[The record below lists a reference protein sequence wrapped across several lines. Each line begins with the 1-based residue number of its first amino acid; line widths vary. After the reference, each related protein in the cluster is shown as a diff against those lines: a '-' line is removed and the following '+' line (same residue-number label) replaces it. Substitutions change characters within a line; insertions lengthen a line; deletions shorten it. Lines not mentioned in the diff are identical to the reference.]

1 MSRTPT
7 RSATTEPR
15 TKPGVQ
21 AELSPLRRRLILLVV
36 ALSLMTVVSAVS
48 GLNVAL
54 PSLAR
59 EIGATQTELTWIV
72 DSYTVV
78 FAGLLLAAG
87 AIGDKLGRKGILIT
101 GLIIFGAAAAAATF
115 TTDASSL
122 IVLRAVMGI
131 GAAGIMP
138 TTLSVI
144 TTSFP
149 DKERPKAIG
158 VWVGVAGSGA
168 VLGLFGT
175 GLLLEFYEWHSF
187 FWLNVTL
194 AVLGLIGSIL
204 VVPPSRDPNA
214 GRFDTIGAV
223 LSLIT
228 VSALVYGIIELA
240 DTAGAEP
247 LPYIILAIGL
257 GGLVMFTLW
266 ERHHPEPL
274 LDPRLFT
281 LRGFSAGS
289 LTILIQFFAAFGFF
303 FTMLQ
308 YLQFVVGLS
317 PLMAAVSMLPMPLA
331 MIPLARLSPGIAER
345 IGYRKVAPA
354 GLALSAIGL
363 VIMSLLTVDFNYLHF
378 ATGLI
383 VFAAGMGLAGTPST
397 TAITQSLPREKQGV
411 ASAANDV
418 AREFGSALGIAVL
431 GGMLA
436 AVYRSTVADATTQ
449 LPSNIADKVQD
460 SIAFT
465 QSPMIGALGPAAD
478 AITVAAQT
486 AFVDATAASL
496 LVAAVALIAAAIVIA
511 VIGPR
516 HGVASA
522 PLAST
527 KPPLA

>member
-1 MSRTPT
+1 MTNTPAPSVAH
-7 RSATTEPR
+7 SAH
-15 TKPGVQ
+15 GAH
-21 AELSPLRRRLILLVV
+21 AELSPLRRRLILITM
-36 ALSLMTVVSAVS
+36 ALALMTVMSAVS

-72 DSYTVV
+72 DSYTVA

-87 AIGDKLGRKGILIT
+87 AIGDRFGRKGILII
-101 GLIIFGAAAAAATF
+101 GLAIFGAAAAGAAF
-115 TTDASSL
+115 TTDANSL

-149 DKERPKAIG
+149 DAERPKAVG

-175 GLLLEFYEWHSF
+175 GLLLEFFEWHSF
-187 FWLNVTL
+187 FWLNVVL
-194 AVLGLIGSIL
+194 AILGIIGAIL
-204 VVPPSRDPNA
+204 VVPPSKEA
-214 GRFDTIGAV
+214 VTGRFDVLGAA
-223 LSLIT
+223 LSLIA
-228 VSALVYGIIELA
+228 VSTLVYGIIEIA
-240 DTAGAEP
+240 DTSGEEA
-247 LPYIILAIGL
+247 LPFVILGSGL
-257 GGLVMFTLW
+257 IALVAFVLW
-266 ERHHPEPL
+266 ERHHPDPL
-274 LDPRLFT
+274 LDPRLFAI
-281 LRGFSAGS
+281 RGFSAGS
-289 LTILIQFFAAFGFF
+289 LTIFIQFFAAFGFF

-317 PLMAAVSMLPMPLA
+317 ALQAAACMLPMPLG
-331 MIPLARLSPGIAER
+331 MVPLARLAPAIAER
-345 IGYRKVAPA
+345 VGYRKVVPA
-354 GLALSAIGL
+354 GLILMAVGF

-378 ATGLI
+378 VSGLV

-411 ASAANDV
+411 ASAVNDV

-431 GGMLA
+431 GGVLA
-436 AVYRSTVADATTQ
+436 SVYRTTVSDATTQ
-449 LPSNIADKVQD
+449 LPADIADKVQE

-465 QSPMIGALGPAAD
+465 QSSMISTLGPAAD
-478 AITVAAQT
+478 ALTIAARA

-496 LVAAVALIAAAIVIA
+496 LIAAAALVVTAVATA

-516 HGVASA
+516 HVRASA
-522 PLAST
+522 VST
-527 KPPLA
+527 PE

>member
-1 MSRTPT
+1 MTSNRAPIDSVTPHNA
-7 RSATTEPR
+7 RADQP
-15 TKPGVQ
+15 V
-21 AELSPLRRRLILLVV
+21 LSPRRRRLILVVV

-59 EIGATQTELTWIV
+59 EFGATQTELTWII
-72 DSYTVV
+72 DAYTVV

-87 AIGDKLGRKGILIT
+87 AIGDRLGRKGILIA
-101 GLIIFGAAAAAATF
+101 GLTIFGIAAAGAAFAT
-115 TTDASSL
+115 DPAAL
-122 IVLRAVMGI
+122 IALRAVMGI

-149 DKERPKAIG
+149 DAERPRAIG

-175 GLLLEFYEWHSF
+175 GLLLEFFDWHSF
-187 FWLNVTL
+187 FWLNVSL
-194 AVLGLIGSIL
+194 AILGLIGAIL
-204 VVPPSRDPNA
+204 VVPPSKDPNA
-214 GRFDTIGAV
+214 GRFDTLGAL

-228 VSALVYGIIELA
+228 VSALVYGIIEIA
-240 DTAGAEP
+240 STSGEEA
-247 LPYIILAIGL
+247 LPFVVLGIGL
-257 GGLVMFTLW
+257 AALVLFALW
-266 ERHHPEPL
+266 ERRHPDPL

-308 YLQFVVGLS
+308 YLQFVVDLS
-317 PLMAAVSMLPMPLA
+317 PLMAAVCMLPMPLA
-331 MIPLARLSPGIAER
+331 MIPLARLSPTIAAR
-345 IGYRKVAPA
+345 VGYRKVAPA
-354 GLALSAIGL
+354 GLILMAVGFG
-363 VIMSLLTVDFNYLHF
+363 IMSLLTVDFNYIHF
-378 ATGLI
+378 ASGLV
-383 VFAAGMGLAGTPST
+383 VFAGGMGLAGTPST

-411 ASAANDV
+411 ASAVNDV

-431 GGMLA
+431 GGILT
-436 AVYRSTVADATTQ
+436 AVYRGAVADSTTQ
-449 LPSNIADKVQD
+449 LPADIAEKVQG

-465 QSPMIGALGPAAD
+465 QSPMIASLGPAAE
-478 AITVAAQT
+478 ALTVAARA
-486 AFVDATAASL
+486 AFVEATAASL
-496 LVAAVALIAAAIVIA
+496 LVAAAALIATAIITA

-516 HGVASA
+516 HGVDSA
-522 PLAST
+522 PLAA
-527 KPPLA
+527 PGEPVR

>member
-1 MSRTPT
+1 
-7 RSATTEPR
+7 
-15 TKPGVQ
+15 
-21 AELSPLRRRLILLVV
+21 
-36 ALSLMTVVSAVS
+36 MTVVSAVS

-59 EIGATQTELTWIV
+59 DFGATQTELTWII
-72 DSYTVV
+72 DAYTVV

-87 AIGDKLGRKGILIT
+87 AIGDRLGRKGILVT
-101 GLIIFGAAAAAATF
+101 GLIIFGVGAAGAAF
-115 TTDASSL
+115 TTDAGSL
-122 IVLRAVMGI
+122 IALRAAMGI

-149 DKERPKAIG
+149 DAERPKAIG

-175 GLLLEFYEWHSF
+175 GLLLEFFDWHSF

-194 AVLGLIGSIL
+194 AILGLIGAIL
-204 VVPPSRDPNA
+204 VVPPSRDPDA
-214 GRFDTIGAV
+214 GRFDTIGAI

-228 VSALVYGIIELA
+228 VSALVYGIIEIA
-240 DTAGAEP
+240 DTSAEEA
-247 LPYIILAIGL
+247 LPFTILGV
-257 GGLVMFTLW
+257 GLVALVAFGLW
-266 ERHHPEPL
+266 ERHHPDPL

-308 YLQFVVGLS
+308 YLQFVVDLS
-317 PLMAAVSMLPMPLA
+317 PLMAAVYMLPMPLA
-331 MIPLARLSPGIAER
+331 LIPLARISPTIAAR
-345 IGYRKVAPA
+345 VGYRKVAPA
-354 GLALSAIGL
+354 GLVLMAIGFG
-363 VIMSLLTVDFNYLHF
+363 IMSLLTVDFNYTHF
-378 ATGLI
+378 VSGLVI
-383 VFAAGMGLAGTPST
+383 FAAGMGLAGTPST

-411 ASAANDV
+411 ASAVNDV

-431 GGMLA
+431 GGILA
-436 AVYRSTVADATTQ
+436 AVYRNAVADSTTQ
-449 LPSNIADKVQD
+449 LPADIAEKVQE

-465 QSPMIGALGPAAD
+465 QSPMISALGPAAD
-478 AITVAAQT
+478 AITTAARA
-486 AFVDATAASL
+486 AFVEATAASL
-496 LVAAVALIAAAIVIA
+496 LVAAAALIATAIVTA

-516 HGVASA
+516 HTTTTVPLPASA
-522 PLAST
+522 QEE
-527 KPPLA
+527 